1 MSSPKSVLKFHAVA
15 FSQLALLKGE
25 EGTGVDIRR
34 EGERA
39 GVRELRLK
47 CIGVELLSCVKCFC
61 FPNLPGRLAVKIG
74 AVP

>member
-1 MSSPKSVLKFHAVA
+1 MEDTRELPPKSVLKFHAVA
-15 FSQLALLKGE
+15 FSRLALLKGE
-25 EGTGVDIRR
+25 DGTGVDVRR

-39 GVRELRLK
+39 GVREL
-47 CIGVELLSCVKCFC
+47 GVELLSCVKCFC